1 MTVQV
6 VTTDRTKLKV
16 RLYGIDAPERP
27 KVNHRTGR
35 VDKLGQP
42 YDEAAERALGLET
55 LTLMD
60 AVTKHLADKGF
71 HHHLVEGVREIHKIL
86 CFDRRS
92 VLLA

>member
-35 VDKLGQP
+35 VDKPGQP
-42 YDEAAERALGLET
+42 YDEDAERALGLET

-60 AVTKHLADKGF
+60 EVTKRHADKGVD
-71 HHHLVEGVREIHKIL
+71 HHLVHAVREIPKTL
-86 CFDRRS
+86 CFDQRS
-92 VLLA
+92 LFLA